1 MRASILFFALSLMTL
16 AGCGT
21 STTRTDDVGAGVDA
35 PGVDAPS
42 ADLDA
47 PSVGVDAPSVGLDAP
62 RVSVDAPADGP
73 ACSESVMGF
82 CADGLDCMGCPAGPI
97 MDHYVCTTACASDT
111 DCTDAA
117 RPTCSIDTFGGAT
130 TGLCVPPGFGCTWG
144 AVCASPDTMIATPS
158 GERRIDEII
167 VGDLVYSSDHGA
179 LVAVHVR
186 GTARTPVFDH
196 RVVRV
201 TLATGRVI
209 EMSPGH
215 PTADGRFFG
224 DLRGGEALDGIAI
237 TDVELVPFG
246 FAYTVDLLPDS
257 DTATYVASGALVGST
272 LAD

>member
-1 MRASILFFALSLMTL
+1 MMPA
-16 AGCGT
+16 
-21 STTRTDDVGAGVDA
+21 RTDDRAGGGMEGAA
-35 PGVDAPS
+35 TL
-42 ADLDA
+42 ADTHRHKHERLKRNLDERTYRLA
-47 PSVGVDAPSVGLDAP
+47 KRMGKAINDHRMIKEGD
-62 RVSVDAPADGP
+62 RVLVAVSGGKDSITLLHLLALRL
-73 ACSESVMGF
+73 MW
-82 CADGLDCMGCPAGPI
+82 LPI
-97 MDHYVCTTACASDT
+97 RYD
-111 DCTDAA
+111 
-117 RPTCSIDTFGGAT
+117 
-130 TGLCVPPGFGCTWG
+130 
-144 AVCASPDTMIATPS
+144 
-158 GERRIDEII
+158 
-167 VGDLVYSSDHGA
+167 

-257 DTATYVASGALVGST
+257 DTATYVAGGALVGST
-272 LAD
+272 LAN